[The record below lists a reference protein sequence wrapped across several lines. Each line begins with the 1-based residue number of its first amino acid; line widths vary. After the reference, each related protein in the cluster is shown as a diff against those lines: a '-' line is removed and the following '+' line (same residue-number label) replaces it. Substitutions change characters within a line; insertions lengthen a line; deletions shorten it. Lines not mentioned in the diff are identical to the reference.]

1 MKKITLTLLI
11 LLMLI
16 TIVGYA
22 QQVESNYRL
31 SNYGQ
36 DEINSNYNY
45 NVEEDDDILTIS
57 LASIYSTNNE
67 VTSDQSST
75 SDINEYLIWR
85 SNGANINSN
94 ASPVS
99 VNLSSGLASNITTEV
114 SYTAMTRQW
123 KILEVNENTPTVNI
137 KIPLN
142 SIVNNS
148 NPVSYYMFISE
159 SEIFDSNADYI
170 PMTLDGN
177 GNLETKYNFNGT
189 TFITFGFAPQITKE
203 RAVYFNGEADYIDM
217 KDNLDLNPS
226 GFTISAWIK
235 SDATRIGK
243 TSILSKR
250 DSGFTEG
257 YDLTLSSDNRVKISW
272 KNNNLQSLSSNTSIP
287 NEEWHHVAVTY
298 NGSMVSIYI
307 DGVLDNS
314 ANRTAPITSNAS
326 FLIAAAG
333 KNEPLQHFKGHI
345 DEVRVWDR
353 ELSKGQLRSIMNQ
366 EITNNS
372 GQVMGKELPTT
383 ITKND
388 INAIPWS
395 DLAAYYPMSAF
406 TYKNIVD
413 VSGNGNDGQLK
424 NLMTVDKQTAPIP
437 YKSNQNGDW
446 SASSSWVNGGE
457 QYSPGSRSIVD
468 LNITVDW
475 NIVKIDHNLILNNS
489 DLPAVKNNNRTL
501 LGLFVNENQLLT
513 LQGNTETD
521 TGNGITITHYL
532 ELAGKIDLEGESQ
545 LIQTADSDLN
555 VISNG
560 KIERDQQGT
569 SDTFT
574 YNYWSSPVTKE
585 NASYNSFKI
594 TDVMKDG
601 TDASNPL
608 PINFSSSGYN
618 GAPTSPIKIADYWI
632 WKYANQSSLN
642 LSSWQHIRRTG
653 TIFPGEG
660 FTMKGPGTGSIEN
673 QQNYIFTGKPNNG
686 AINLTLAPNNEYL
699 VGNPYP
705 SAIDAN
711 MFIRDNGPEL
721 LNNIPDPNSTPLI
734 SGTLYF
740 WKHWG
745 GGSHVLQ
752 DFQGGYATY
761 NFSGAVPAASK
772 GSNLSDIVAQSLAA
786 QKPGRYIPVG
796 QGFFIVGEG
805 GGTIRF
811 NNRQRVF
818 KKEEA
823 DGSLFLR
830 DSNTSTS
837 IDSNETEGND
847 ERMKFRI
854 GFKSINTI
862 HRQLLLTID
871 ENASLDA
878 DWAYDGKM
886 NESQMDDMFWIIND
900 EHYIIQGSNVA
911 ETNTVYPLGIKT
923 NTDGLNTITID
934 DLENVPS
941 DLNIYLHDIDLD
953 FYQDLR
959 AGDYEIFLNA
969 GQHLNRFEITFS
981 SNADALSIDEDVI
994 DSLAILYSNAID
1006 KIILIN
1012 PNQIEVKT
1020 IAVYNILGQSVF
1032 NLKNITQSN
1041 HSEYDLNNLSSGAY
1055 IIKLLTASNSVVTKK
1070 ILVE

>member
-11 LLMLI
+11 IYLLSTTL
-16 TIVGYA
+16 GFA
-22 QQVESNYRL
+22 QQLESNHNRY
-31 SNYGQ
+31 
-36 DEINSNYNY
+36 NSGHNDLNSTYND
-45 NVEEDDDILTIS
+45 NPEEDDDILVIS
-57 LASIYSTNNE
+57 LANTYDTNNE
-67 VTSDQSST
+67 NTSDQSST
-75 SDINEYLIWR
+75 LDISESLIWK
-85 SNGANINSN
+85 SNGADLNIS
-94 ASPVS
+94 ASPVR
-99 VNLSSGLASNITTEV
+99 VNLSSGLPSDLTTEV
-114 SYTAMTRQW
+114 SYIAMKRIW
-123 KILEVNENTPTVNI
+123 KVVEVNENTPTASI

-148 NPVSYYMFISE
+148 NPGRYYMFISE
-159 SEIFDSNADYI
+159 SEIFDANSDFI
-170 PMTLDGN
+170 PMNLDGN
-177 GNLETKYNFNGT
+177 GNLETKYNFNGI
-189 TFITFGFAPQITKE
+189 TFITFGFAPQISVE
-203 RAVYFNGEADYIDM
+203 RAIYFNGTLDYIDM
-217 KDNLDLNPS
+217 KDKLDLNPF

-235 SDATRIGK
+235 PQITSTEE

-250 DSGFTEG
+250 DLAFTKG
-257 YDLTLSSDNRVKISW
+257 YDLTLSSDNRVTISW
-272 KNNNLQSLSSNTSIP
+272 KNDNLQSLSSNTSIP
-287 NEEWHHVAVTY
+287 IDEWHHVAITY
-298 NGSMVSIYI
+298 NGSLVSIYI

-314 ANRTAPITSNAS
+314 AHRIAPLASDAS

-333 KNEPLQHFKGHI
+333 EYGTLQYFKGHI
-345 DEVRVWDR
+345 DEVRVWDT
-353 ELSKGQLRSIMNQ
+353 ELSAAQLRFIMNQ
-366 EITNNS
+366 ELTNSS
-372 GQVMGKELPTT
+372 GQVVGKELPTT

-388 INAIPWS
+388 IEAIPWS
-395 DLAAYYPMSAF
+395 NLVGYYPMSVF
-406 TYKNIVD
+406 TYKNVVD
-413 VSGNGNDGQLK
+413 LSGNGNDGQLK
-424 NLMTVDKQTAPIP
+424 NLLTVDKQTAPLP
-437 YKSNQNGDW
+437 YKSKQNGDW
-446 SASSSWVNGGE
+446 NDSSSWINGIV
-457 QYSPGSRSIVD
+457 QYSPGSKSIVD
-468 LNITVDW
+468 PNITVDW
-475 NIVKIDHNLILNNS
+475 NIVKVDHKLTLDNS
-489 DLPAVKNNNRTL
+489 DLPLVKNNNRTL
-501 LGLFVNENQLLT
+501 LGLFVNQNQLLT
-513 LQGNTETD
+513 LQGSTETH

-532 ELAGKIDLEGESQ
+532 ELSGKIDLEGESQ
-545 LIQTADSDLN
+545 LIQTTDSDLN

-601 TDASNPL
+601 SNPSNPL

-632 WKYANQSSLN
+632 WKYANHSSLN

-660 FTMKGPGTGSIEN
+660 FTMKGPGTGSIET

-686 AINLTLAPNNEYL
+686 TINLTLAPNNDYL

-711 MFIRDNGPEL
+711 MFIRDNGPEI
-721 LNNIPDPNSTPLI
+721 LNNTPNPNATPLI

-752 DFQGGYATY
+752 DYQGGYATY
-761 NFSGAVPAASK
+761 NFSGGVSAASK
-772 GSNLSDIVAQSLAA
+772 GSNISNLVTQSLAE

-796 QGFFIVGEG
+796 QGFFIIGEG

-818 KKEEA
+818 KKEENN
-823 DGSLFLR
+823 DSSFLR
-830 DSNTSTS
+830 NSIVATSLDPS
-837 IDSNETEGND
+837 ETEGSD
-847 ERMKFRI
+847 DRMKFRI
-854 GFKSINTI
+854 GFNSINTI

-871 ENASLDA
+871 ENATTDV

-900 EHYIIQGSNVA
+900 EHYIIQGSNEA
-911 ETNTVYPLGIKT
+911 EINTVYPLGIKT
-923 NTDGLNTITID
+923 NSDGLNTIAID
-934 DLENVPS
+934 ELENVPS

-969 GQHLNRFEITFS
+969 GQHLNRFEITFGITT
-981 SNADALSIDEDVI
+981 DALGIEEDAK
-994 DSLAILYSNAID
+994 DSLSILYSND
-1006 KIILIN
+1006 SNKIILIN
-1012 PNQIEVKT
+1012 PNQIEVKS
-1020 IAVYNILGQSVF
+1020 IAIYNILGQSVST
-1032 NLKNITQSN
+1032 LKNITQAK
-1041 HSEYDLNNLSSGAY
+1041 HSEYNLNNLSSGAY
-1055 IIKLLTASNSVVTKK
+1055 IIKLLTAHNSAVTKK